1 MVAIPAGTSRLV
13 NVERETWGLCLRT
26 KENEMPKGVPSAGFR
41 KTKNASV
48 RVEKIRSLLNSTATL
63 SSETDEE
70 IETKLA
76 ERFEVLTELTDDAV
90 AGVTKSL
97 IVSGPAGLGKSFT
110 VEKALEQYDPDGT
123 RHEIIKGYVRA
134 TGLFRS
140 LYEFRHHGN
149 IIVFDDADTIFF
161 DETSLNMLKV
171 ACDSTERRIISW
183 RSESRFEDEDGGV
196 IPKSFQFNG
205 TIIFITNHDMDSMI
219 DRGHKLAPHFQAL
232 ISRSHYIDLAMKT
245 KRDYIIR
252 IKQVIKAGMLKEQGY
267 NSDQES
273 DVLAFID
280 KNADNLRELSLR
292 MAIKLA
298 ALRKSNAS
306 SFQKKAKIT
315 CCRNG

>member
-1 MVAIPAGTSRLV
+1 
-13 NVERETWGLCLRT
+13 
-26 KENEMPKGVPSAGFR
+26 MPKGIPAAGFR

-48 RVEKIRSLLNSTATL
+48 RVEKIRQVLMA
-63 SSETDEE
+63 SSAPAKNETDDE
-70 IETKLA
+70 IAAKLA
-76 ERFEVLTELTDDAV
+76 ERFEVLAELTDDAV

-110 VEKALEQYDPDGT
+110 VEKALQQYDPEGN

-161 DETSLNMLKV
+161 DDTSLNLLKA
-171 ACDSTERRIISW
+171 ACDSTERRVISW
-183 RSESRFEDEDGGV
+183 RSESRFEDDEGGV

-205 TIIFITNHDMDSMI
+205 TIIFITNYRMDDMI
-219 DRGHKLAPHFQAL
+219 DRGHKLTPHFQAL
-232 ISRSHYIDLAMKT
+232 ISRSHYIDLALTTNRHYM
-245 KRDYIIR
+245 IR
-252 IKQVIKAGMLKEQGY
+252 IKQVIKAGMLREQGY
-267 NSDQES
+267 DAATEADVIAFLDKNSDR
-273 DVLAFID
+273 
-280 KNADNLRELSLR
+280 LRELSLR

-298 ALRKSNAS
+298 ALRKSSAS
-306 SFQKKAKIT
+306 SFQRKAMIT